1 MESNGVFLTFQ
12 AAVTDGFRLEA
23 IDYLLKPSVAE
34 QVTEA
39 ANRLLSYLRL
49 LGSGS
54 SSSSDDRANEV
65 STPDKM
71 LFTSQTATRC
81 RSRKLTV
88 TRSLLDGVR
97 EKVCDLLVST
107 VVLKS
112 RLCDSGGQRSARIS
126 VGTALDLFELDS
138 PVWSKITATGTKNF
152 GFLNVG
158 VYYRETIRR
167 RGAAASARLKKS
179 TFNTI

>member
-1 MESNGVFLTFQ
+1 MESNRVFLTFQ

-54 SSSSDDRANEV
+54 SSSSGDRANEV

-71 LFTSQTATRC
+71 LFTS
-81 RSRKLTV
+81 SNGDPLPV
-88 TRSLLDGVR
+88 N
-97 EKVCDLLVST
+97 
-107 VVLKS
+107 
-112 RLCDSGGQRSARIS
+112 
-126 VGTALDLFELDS
+126 ELDRD
-138 PVWSKITATGTKNF
+138 PLLA
-152 GFLNVG
+152 
-158 VYYRETIRR
+158 RR
-167 RGAAASARLKKS
+167 RTGKSLRLISLAGDPQIAIMRFWWPKVGANLGRNRARS
-179 TFNTI
+179 FRTR